1 MLKRS
6 SLRKIIITSFSLLTL
21 FLIYIIPD
29 SLKEKDNFLDINM
42 DIEYVDNLDT
52 NEIYLLGT
60 NDYLVKTNVLVN
72 KNDIFNTVSDIIEYL
87 IQEKSTKIPDGLKGI
102 IPKNTEV
109 NNLEINDNIVTIDFS
124 KDILNISKT
133 LEERM
138 IEAITYSIINIDK
151 VEGVIIKVEGEIL
164 KELPNSKKKIPEIL
178 TRNYGINKVYEI
190 DNLNDIQKVTL
201 YYLDKISNNSYYVPV
216 TKYVND
222 SRDKINIIID
232 NLSGNFI
239 YENSLISMLNQNTE
253 LLDYSIN
260 DQIMTLN
267 FNENIYSNEKL
278 LETVTY
284 EISESVFDN
293 YDVDNIIF
301 QINGKDIT
309 TIEK

>member
-29 SLKEKDNFLDINM
+29 SLKEKEEYLDIDM

-52 NEIYLLGT
+52 NEIYLLGS
-60 NDYLVKTNVLVN
+60 NNYLIKTNVLVN
-72 KNDIFNTVSDIIEYL
+72 KNDIYNTISDIIEYL
-87 IQEKSTKIPDGLKGI
+87 TIDKSTKIPDGLKGI

-109 NNLEINDNIVTIDFS
+109 NNLEINDNIVTIDFN
-124 KDILNISKT
+124 KDILNISDT

-138 IEAITYSIINIDK
+138 VEAITYSIINIDK

-190 DNLNDIQKVTL
+190 DNLNGIQKVTL

-232 NLSGNFI
+232 NLSSNFI

-267 FNENIYSNEKL
+267 FNENIYNNEKL

-301 QINGKDIT
+301 QINGKNIT